1 MRTSAFTRS
10 LAALAALVL
19 LLGGCQATPERGV
32 VTSKNDGAFESA
44 LESTAPPAS
53 AAGQE
58 AEGGVYTDSFEN
70 AAGDVSVRV
79 ELTEPEAAGAAPV
92 LQVRPMAFTGQ
103 QAEQIAR
110 ALFGDGPVYEYT
122 EQMTRGE
129 IEQTILEIRQFIGDW
144 DTMVYYYGGDETL
157 AQKAKEDFERRIAD
171 LERAY
176 QTASDTVEQV
186 PCAWEFHSPD
196 YYMSPEMAGGYQ
208 DDGTREIKATA
219 TLDGVPYVLGVSENP
234 ETRVHFLY
242 VCPDERFLS
251 EEQPDGAGGEQDVE
265 AMKAWALE
273 AVEKM
278 GLGQWTVVPD
288 SIGQAG
294 IDPYK
299 RDQGYCQMSLTRM
312 YGSIPA
318 AQYGTGVQDP
328 AQQYAASYGP
338 EMIEL
343 QFYNGR
349 FRQMWYY
356 NATQTVAAVNENV
369 ELIPFSR
376 ALETAEEQMKMI
388 PREWV
393 PFEGADARVTADRA
407 ELSLACVPMK
417 DSATDFYLVPAYAF
431 FGTAAAYDEDGRQV
445 MSQYLGPDGQAVQE
459 EPAQETVFLA
469 AVNAV
474 DGSVIYGP
482 GLG

>member
-171 LERAY
+171 LERA
-176 QTASDTVEQV
+176 
-186 PCAWEFHSPD
+186 
-196 YYMSPEMAGGYQ
+196 AGG
-208 DDGTREIKATA
+208 
-219 TLDGVPYVLGVSENP
+219 VS
-234 ETRVHFLY
+234 
-242 VCPDERFLS
+242 
-251 EEQPDGAGGEQDVE
+251 
-265 AMKAWALE
+265 
-273 AVEKM
+273 
-278 GLGQWTVVPD
+278 
-288 SIGQAG
+288 
-294 IDPYK
+294 
-299 RDQGYCQMSLTRM
+299 
-312 YGSIPA
+312 
-318 AQYGTGVQDP
+318 
-328 AQQYAASYGP
+328 
-338 EMIEL
+338 
-343 QFYNGR
+343 
-349 FRQMWYY
+349 
-356 NATQTVAAVNENV
+356 
-369 ELIPFSR
+369 
-376 ALETAEEQMKMI
+376 
-388 PREWV
+388 
-393 PFEGADARVTADRA
+393 
-407 ELSLACVPMK
+407 SLALRSPR
-417 DSATDFYLVPAYAF
+417 PA
-431 FGTAAAYDEDGRQV
+431 R
-445 MSQYLGPDGQAVQE
+445 
-459 EPAQETVFLA
+459 
-469 AVNAV
+469 
-474 DGSVIYGP
+474 
-482 GLG
+482 